1 MTTLYILVGLATVL
15 TLLSF
20 VVSRE
25 ASRYIAVSGL
35 LLAGLY
41 SLVDWGQTVI
51 GFGGLYQFDTL
62 ARGLTIVAILGGL
75 WALLLGPARK
85 FEFPLLVL
93 FAVAGIHI
101 MASTPN
107 LVVMVIALEI
117 LSLPLYVLATWQR
130 NEKGFEAGLKYFL
143 LGALAAAIFLYGIA
157 LYFGATGSFAVG
169 AAGSGPLYT
178 AALLLILT
186 AFAFKIAMVPFH
198 WWAPDV
204 YQGSPTVVTLFMAT
218 VVKVAAFAAMLR
230 IFTPE
235 GLEVW
240 GMALAAL
247 IALTIL
253 FGNLGALAQSEAK
266 RLFAYSSIANA
277 GYIGLGLFGPTGG
290 ITIPFYL
297 LSYGLATG
305 IIFAVLAMLSNQDIP
320 LERLRGL
327 WYRRPLLGGAM
338 AISVLSV
345 LGLPP
350 LAGFWA
356 KFMVFQEAALAGF
369 WGLVVLALLT
379 SAIGAYYYLKVFFL
393 VFSRPT
399 LVQEADDRE
408 AEAALA
414 EFGSSEAPGIPVSSA
429 PLGLTQGLMAPAAHT
444 GLPTLS
450 ILLVALGLLGLLS
463 ILPALGLRF
472 FSPGPTTATV
482 AATITAPTVGY
493 SHSEYRFITPNPRP
507 LHHPLHALRAPP
519 GGALTAGSHTLLDGS
534 PGDSLELFANRSP
547 LGLVGDCSERRVTV
561 VVTLPLPAPS
571 CEAVRPRGQDLTP
584 IVDSL

>member
-1 MTTLYILVGLATVL
+1 MTTLYILVGLPTVL

-41 SLVDWGQTVI
+41 SLVGWGQTVEA
-51 GFGGLYQFDTL
+51 FGGLYQFDIL

-75 WALLLGPARK
+75 WALLLGPAKK

-93 FAVAGIHI
+93 FAVAGMHI
-101 MASTPN
+101 FASTPN
-107 LVVMVIALEI
+107 LVVMVIALGI
-117 LSLPLYVLATWQR
+117 LSIPLYVLATWQR
-130 NEKGFEAGLKYFL
+130 DEKGFEAGLKYSL
-143 LGALAAAIFLYGIA
+143 MGALASAIFLYGIA
-157 LYFGATGSFAVG
+157 LYFGATGSFEVG

-178 AALLLILT
+178 AALFLILA

-198 WWAPDV
+198 WWSPDV

-218 VVKVAAFAAMLR
+218 TVKVAAFAAMLR

-240 GMALAAL
+240 GIAMASL
-247 IALTIL
+247 IALTTL

-277 GYIGLGLFGPTGG
+277 GYIGLGLFGPTSTT
-290 ITIPFYL
+290 TIPFFL

-305 IIFAVLAMLSNQDIP
+305 IIFAVLAMLSNQDVP

-327 WYRRPLLGGAM
+327 WYRKPLLGGAM
-338 AISVLSV
+338 ALSILSV

-356 KFMVFQEAALAGF
+356 KFMVFQEAAQAGF

-393 VFSRPT
+393 LFSRPT
-399 LVQEADDRE
+399 PVQQADDRE
-408 AEAALA
+408 AEAALVQ
-414 EFGSSEAPGIPVSSA
+414 FGSSEAPGIPVASA
-429 PLGLTQGLMAPAAHT
+429 PMGLTQGLMAPAAQMAT
-444 GLPTLS
+444 PTLS
-450 ILLVALGLLGLLS
+450 ILLVTLGLLGLLS
-463 ILPALGLRF
+463 IMPVLGLRF
-472 FSPGPTTATV
+472 FSTGPEPATV
-482 AATITAPTVGY
+482 AVSITAPT
-493 SHSEYRFITPNPRP
+493 N
-507 LHHPLHALRAPP
+507 
-519 GGALTAGSHTLLDGS
+519 GATLPAGSHTLRGTGS
-534 PGDSLELFANRSP
+534 PGETLELLANGSS
-547 LGLVGDCSERRVTV
+547 LGV
-561 VVTLPLPAPS
+561 VVVDYSGRWGFAVTTSTLPSALAVASYLYEVRRAGQKTGASAKVSVSLLVDPEPAPAS
-571 CEAVRPRGQDLTP
+571 GR
-584 IVDSL
+584 